1 MFCVSCL
8 KATKIV
14 KNFIK
19 FILDMELNLM
29 AIFKY
34 FFFLS
39 QGNTSKQAVCKLTK
53 GDDKLFFK
61 ISRESVT
68 LN

>member
-1 MFCVSCL
+1 
-8 KATKIV
+8 
-14 KNFIK
+14 
-19 FILDMELNLM
+19 MELNLM

-68 LN
+68 LNWSKIKS